1 MDIHVVL
8 KESEDESIQ
17 LSDLISIISKST
29 GMPISHLTTE
39 LAGCIG
45 NGLSLEDALLY
56 IFDHN
61 F

>member
-1 MDIHVVL
+1 MDIL
-8 KESEDESIQ
+8 DENIKI
-17 LSDLISIISKST
+17 SDLISIISRST

-39 LAGCIG
+39 LAGCIS
-45 NGLSLEDALLY
+45 NGLSLEDAFLY